1 MKKFLAAMLLVVGSL
16 FFASAVNAEV
26 IALEGIGEYVM
37 GDDLENSPSVAKE
50 RAKQHAVR
58 DACKKAGVYLKIY
71 SRSVN
76 AELTDDE
83 IEAVTATIIKVTK
96 EEYDIEHVPDANA
109 ILFRATVQAE
119 LDTDDLQKFLDKN

>member
-76 AELTDDE
+76 AELTDE
-83 IEAVTATIIKVTK
+83 IIKVTK